1 MNITKFS
8 QLNESF
14 FVEKTKYY
22 WELRQNIYNLGYDDE
37 QIVDFF
43 IDEIGK
49 EESKKILEKLLDK
62 LEREDF

>member
-8 QLNESF
+8 QINEGF
-14 FVEKTKYY
+14 FVEKTQYY
-22 WELRQNIYNLGYDDE
+22 WELRLNIYNLGYDDE

-49 EESKKILEKLLDK
+49 EKSKEILEKLLDK
-62 LEREDF
+62 LEKDEI